1 MKTKISKLAKGIF
14 EENNMEL
21 SVSVTSL
28 AGNCV
33 TDGYINDSFVVASMS
48 DEEARGIVCSDNYR
62 IIIENTSFIGKN
74 AAINYMVNAKGMAIG
89 EKIRG
94 TVSIISDG
102 GELLIPCEFDI
113 IEEYVETSIGKVSNL
128 FNFANLVQQN
138 FEEALAIFAG
148 EDFVRIFIHDNP
160 KMQAVYEGLIKGN
173 DIKNALEEF
182 LIYAGKK
189 KRLVFTIKV
198 TSKEYDNITENYADK
213 LVIQKNVWG
222 YERLRVKTSGDFIHV
237 VKNEISTEEFV
248 GNIYELSY
256 LIEPEK
262 LHAGNNYGRITI
274 VTQGRELT
282 YEITVHKRGLQESVD
297 KKKLKE
303 SLVELSNNY
312 FEFRMRRMTTDNWA
326 KNSMQLIDTI
336 SEIDDSFDFIKLLRA
351 QVLIAQKKHEEAVG
365 FINEVGARLRA
376 GKKKQEFLY
385 CYYLYVR
392 TLYSKNVTVTKD
404 AIEEIEEF
412 YKRGQKD
419 VRIMWILLYLDE
431 EYAINKSLRLA
442 RIKEQYVKGARSP
455 FFYYEACAV
464 FNEQPGL
471 LRVLN
476 PFEIQALWWGC
487 RNNMLNLKVA
497 EQLARL
503 VSAERQFNPLLY
515 RIMAH
520 FCEKYDKTALLEV
533 LCRYIVS
540 NITADRK
547 YFRWYEKGVIEG
559 FEFDG
564 LYEAYMD
571 TLQYTEEAVPHNV
584 ALYFAYNNDSGHDK
598 KAFLFSNIL
607 KHETEYSNI
616 IRNYVPQIKAFAKEQ
631 LNAGNI
637 SADLAYIY
645 RKVIERADINKNN
658 AANYVNIQ
666 LTKKLV
672 CKPGTFA
679 ETMSSVIVKH
689 KEYEKEMVCPLVDGV
704 AYFAEY
710 TNNAAILFEDDY
722 GNRYV
727 APGDYEYKDLL
738 NQVNMLK
745 KSLELAPEKFEYSL
759 YMVERKSRQYNK
771 NVIARYQSIL
781 TAADGVK
788 KYYRNYIYRRMIDYF
803 MDNNDSEN
811 LDYYLKKADV
821 GSLEP
826 KERTKVIE
834 LLLIQGLYDEAYALI
849 KEHGYDNISVNRLMH
864 LCTIYL
870 KEQGITK
877 EDAFFTGLCA
887 YAFNCSKYGEDI
899 LLYLLKYYNSN
910 TRNLYRLWSVSKDFG
925 IDTSGIEE
933 RLIVQMLFTEAY
945 FYDIM
950 DVFESYYKKNRNDIV
965 AKAYLNSRSYL
976 YFAQNMVI
984 HEKTFEYL
992 ERELLNDYGLS
1003 DISKMALLKYYS
1015 DKEML
1020 TEKELM
1026 IAKEFVAELQKAG
1039 YTFAFYNKF
1048 ADKFVLPFEL
1058 RDKLIIEYKTKKG
1071 RYVELKYLFDAEEAA
1086 DDVAYQTEVMEESF
1100 EGNYVRPF
1108 VIFYGE
1114 KLKYYIAENE
1124 GEETKLTESGTRE
1137 MLSLNME
1144 GEPGKYGLLNE
1155 MCSAK
1160 ALKDEQAL
1168 NEAMR
1173 EYERQV
1179 RLVEECFLPIMEE

>member
-21 SVSVTSL
+21 SVSVAGLT
-28 AGNCV
+28 GNCV
-33 TDGYINDSFVVASMS
+33 TDGCNNGSFVVTSMS
-48 DEEARGIVCSDNYR
+48 DGEARGIVCSDNYR
-62 IIIENTSFIGKN
+62 IIIENTSFIGKS
-74 AAINYMVNAKGMAIG
+74 ATINYMVNAKGMAAG
-89 EKIRG
+89 EKIQG

-113 IEEYVETSIGKVSNL
+113 IEEYVETSIGKVSKL
-128 FNFANLVQQN
+128 VHFANLAQQN
-138 FEEALAIFAG
+138 FEEALAIFVG
-148 EDFVRIFIHDNP
+148 EDFERIFIHDNP

-173 DIKNALEEF
+173 DAKNALEEF
-182 LIYAGKK
+182 LIYSNKK
-189 KRLVFTIKV
+189 KRLTY
-198 TSKEYDNITENYADK
+198 SLRDNIKRYEDITVNYADK
-213 LVIQKNVWG
+213 LMIQKSGWG
-222 YERLRVKTSGDFIHV
+222 YGRLLVKVSGDFIV
-237 VKNEISTEEFV
+237 AAKSEISTEEFA
-248 GNIYELSY
+248 GNTYELSY
-256 LIEPEK
+256 LIEHDK
-262 LHAGNNYGRITI
+262 LHTGNNYGRITI
-274 VTQGRELT
+274 VTSGRELT
-282 YEITVHKRGLQESVD
+282 YEIIVHKKSLHESVD

-303 SLVELSNNY
+303 SLVGLSNNY
-312 FEFRMRRMTTDNWA
+312 FEFRMRRMTVDDWA
-326 KNSMQLIDTI
+326 KSSMQLIDVV

-351 QVLIAQKKHEEAVG
+351 QVLIAKKKHEEAVG

-392 TLYSKNVTVTKD
+392 TLYSRNATVTKD
-404 AIEEIEEF
+404 AMEEIGEF
-412 YKRGQKD
+412 YKKGQKD
-419 VRIMWILLYLDE
+419 VRIMWLLLYLDE

-476 PFEIQALWWGC
+476 HFEIQALWWGC

-540 NITADRK
+540 NTTADRK
-547 YFRWYEKGVIEG
+547 YFSWYEKGVIEG

-571 TLQYTEEAVPHNV
+571 TLKYTEEAVPYNV
-584 ALYFAYNNDSGHDK
+584 ALYFAYNDDAGYDK
-598 KAFLFSNIL
+598 KAFLFANVL
-607 KHETEYSNI
+607 KHEAEYSNI
-616 IRNYVPQIKAFAKEQ
+616 IRNYVPQIKVFAKEQ
-631 LNAGNI
+631 LDAGNI

-658 AANYVNIQ
+658 ASNYVKLQ
-666 LTKKLV
+666 LARKIV
-672 CKPGTFA
+672 CRPGTFA
-679 ETMSSVIVKH
+679 EKMSSVIVKH
-689 KEYEKEMVCPLVDGV
+689 KEYEQEMVCPLTDGV

-710 TNNAAILFEDDY
+710 TDNAVILFEDAC
-722 GNRYV
+722 GNRYM
-727 APGDYEYKDLL
+727 AQGDYECTGLL
-738 NQVNMLK
+738 NQTNILK
-745 KSLELAPEKFEYSL
+745 KSLELAPEQFEYSL
-759 YMVERKSRQYNK
+759 YMAERKAKQYNK
-771 NVIARYQSIL
+771 NIITLYQSIL
-781 TAADGVK
+781 TSADGVK
-788 KYYRNYIYRRMIDYF
+788 KYYRNYIYRMMIDYF
-803 MDNNDSEN
+803 KDNNDSEN
-811 LDYYLKKADV
+811 LDYYLRKTDV
-821 GSLEP
+821 SSLEP
-826 KERTKVIE
+826 KERIKVIE
-834 LLLIQGLYDEAYALI
+834 LLLIQGLYDEAYALM
-849 KEHGYDNISVNRLMH
+849 KEHGYEYISVDRLMR

-870 KEQGITK
+870 KEQNFTK

-887 YAFNCSKYGEDI
+887 YVFNCSKYGEDI

-925 IDTSGIEE
+925 IDTSCIEE
-933 RLIVQMLFTEAY
+933 RLVVQKLFAKVY
-945 FYDIM
+945 SDDMM
-950 DVFESYYKKNRNDIV
+950 DVFESYYKNNRNDIV

-976 YFAQNMVI
+976 YFVQNMVI
-984 HEKTFEYL
+984 HEKTFGYL

-1015 DKEML
+1015 DKETL
-1020 TEKELM
+1020 TDREIL
-1026 IAKEFVAELQKAG
+1026 IAREFITELQKAG

-1058 RDKLIIEYKTKKG
+1058 RDKLILEYKTKKG
-1071 RYVELKYLFDAEEAA
+1071 RYVVLKYLFDTEGT
-1086 DDVAYQTEVMEESF
+1086 DDVVCQTEVMQESF

-1124 GEETKLTESGTRE
+1124 GDETNLTESGTRE
-1137 MLSLNME
+1137 ILSLNLV
-1144 GEPGKYGLLNE
+1144 GESGKYGLLNKI
-1155 MCSAK
+1155 CSARE
-1160 ALKDEQAL
+1160 LKDEQTL

-1179 RLVEECFLPIMEE
+1179 RLVEDCFMPIMEE